1 MNDNFGWGYSGF
13 AHVFGFLVYGFVA
26 LLSVAVTVAVIFF
39 LVRFLIYGTKA
50 AQLYIAKNTPAK
62 PAGPAAPLTEPATRE
77 QVDPNPERIPPT
89 TTPTG
94 SSTTTVAAPATSTP
108 PAPAAAPAAS
118 SPASAPASASTP
130 ASAKPTTA
138 KPAAEKPT
146 TDKPV
151 VPPAVAAP
159 KAAPK
164 ATPPITPPATK
175 KPPVKKSP
183 EPPVA

>member
-62 PAGPAAPLTEPATRE
+62 PAGPAAPVTEPATRG

-94 SSTTTVAAPATSTP
+94 SSTAATAPATATP
-108 PAPAAAPAAS
+108 PAAAPTTA
-118 SPASAPASASTP
+118 PASATAPAPASASASVKTP
-130 ASAKPTTA
+130 TA
-138 KPAAEKPT
+138 KPAAEKPAVE
-146 TDKPV
+146 KPV
-151 VPPAVAAP
+151 VPPATAAP

-164 ATPPITPPATK
+164 ATPPDR
-175 KPPVKKSP
+175 KSTRLNSSHMHESRMP
-183 EPPVA
+183 SSA

>member
-1 MNDNFGWGYSGF
+1 VNDNFGWGYSGF

-62 PAGPAAPLTEPATRE
+62 PAGPAAPVTEPATRG

-94 SSTTTVAAPATSTP
+94 SSTTVAAPALA
-108 PAPAAAPAAS
+108 APAAASAS
-118 SPASAPASASTP
+118 ASAPASTS
-130 ASAKPTTA
+130 
-138 KPAAEKPT
+138 KPAVE
-146 TDKPV
+146 KPV
-151 VPPAVAAP
+151 VPPATAAP

>member
-26 LLSVAVTVAVIFF
+26 LLSVAVTVALIFF

-62 PAGPAAPLTEPATRE
+62 PAGPAAPVTEPATRG

-94 SSTTTVAAPATSTP
+94 SSTTVAAPATATP
-108 PAPAAAPAAS
+108 PAPAS
-118 SPASAPASASTP
+118 ASAPASVKAP
-130 ASAKPTTA
+130 TA
-138 KPAAEKPT
+138 KPAAEKPAVE
-146 TDKPV
+146 KPV
-151 VPPAVAAP
+151 VPPATAAP

>member
-1 MNDNFGWGYSGF
+1 VRDDFGWGYSGF
-13 AHVFGFLVYGFVA
+13 THVFGFIVYGFVA

-62 PAGPAAPLTEPATRE
+62 PAAPAAPVTEPATRG

-94 SSTTTVAAPATSTP
+94 S
-108 PAPAAAPAAS
+108 
-118 SPASAPASASTP
+118 
-130 ASAKPTTA
+130 PTTA
-138 KPAAEKPT
+138 VAA
-146 TDKPV
+146 PV
-151 VPPAVAAP
+151 VPPATAAP
-159 KAAPK
+159 KEAPT

-183 EPPVA
+183 QPPVA

>member
-1 MNDNFGWGYSGF
+1 MRDDFGWGYSGF
-13 AHVFGFLVYGFVA
+13 AHVFGFIVYGFVA
-26 LLSVAVTVAVIFF
+26 LLSVAVTVALIFF

-62 PAGPAAPLTEPATRE
+62 PAGPAAPVTEPATRG

-94 SSTTTVAAPATSTP
+94 TSTTTV
-108 PAPAAAPAAS
+108 APAAAPAA
-118 SPASAPASASTP
+118 PAPAS
-130 ASAKPTTA
+130 
-138 KPAAEKPT
+138 E
-146 TDKPV
+146 KPV
-151 VPPAVAAP
+151 VPPAAAAP

-175 KPPVKKSP
+175 KPPVKKTP
-183 EPPVA
+183 QPPVA

>member
-1 MNDNFGWGYSGF
+1 VNDNFGWGYSGF

-62 PAGPAAPLTEPATRE
+62 PAGPAAPVTEPATRG

-94 SSTTTVAAPATSTP
+94 SSTTVAAPAPT
-108 PAPAAAPAAS
+108 APAAASAS
-118 SPASAPASASTP
+118 ASAPASTS
-130 ASAKPTTA
+130 
-138 KPAAEKPT
+138 KPAVE
-146 TDKPV
+146 KPV
-151 VPPAVAAP
+151 VPPATAAP

>member
-1 MNDNFGWGYSGF
+1 VRDDFGWGYSGF
-13 AHVFGFLVYGFVA
+13 THVFGFIVYGFVA

-62 PAGPAAPLTEPATRE
+62 PAASASPVTEPATRG

-94 SSTTTVAAPATSTP
+94 S
-108 PAPAAAPAAS
+108 
-118 SPASAPASASTP
+118 
-130 ASAKPTTA
+130 PTTA
-138 KPAAEKPT
+138 VAA
-146 TDKPV
+146 PV
-151 VPPAVAAP
+151 VPPATAAP
-159 KAAPK
+159 KEAPN

-183 EPPVA
+183 QPPVA

>member
-50 AQLYIAKNTPAK
+50 AQLYIATNTPAK
-62 PAGPAAPLTEPATRE
+62 RAGPAAPLTEPATRG

-108 PAPAAAPAAS
+108 PASTPPAPAAAPAVSA
-118 SPASAPASASTP
+118 PAAASAPGRVEA
-130 ASAKPTTA
+130 
-138 KPAAEKPT
+138 
-146 TDKPV
+146 
-151 VPPAVAAP
+151 
-159 KAAPK
+159 
-164 ATPPITPPATK
+164 
-175 KPPVKKSP
+175 
-183 EPPVA
+183 

>member
-1 MNDNFGWGYSGF
+1 VNDNFGWGYSGF

-62 PAGPAAPLTEPATRE
+62 PAGPAAPVTEPATRG

-94 SSTTTVAAPATSTP
+94 SSTTVAAPATT
-108 PAPAAAPAAS
+108 APAAASAS
-118 SPASAPASASTP
+118 ASAPASTS
-130 ASAKPTTA
+130 
-138 KPAAEKPT
+138 KPAVE
-146 TDKPV
+146 KPV
-151 VPPAVAAP
+151 VPPATAAP

>member
-1 MNDNFGWGYSGF
+1 MRDDFGWGYSGF
-13 AHVFGFLVYGFVA
+13 AHVFGFIVYGFVA
-26 LLSVAVTVAVIFF
+26 LLSVAVTVALIFF

-62 PAGPAAPLTEPATRE
+62 PAGPAGPAAPVTEPATRG

-94 SSTTTVAAPATSTP
+94 TSTTTV
-108 PAPAAAPAAS
+108 APAAAPAA
-118 SPASAPASASTP
+118 PAPAS
-130 ASAKPTTA
+130 
-138 KPAAEKPT
+138 E
-146 TDKPV
+146 KPV
-151 VPPAVAAP
+151 VPPAAAAP

-175 KPPVKKSP
+175 KPPVKKTP
-183 EPPVA
+183 QPPVA

>member
-62 PAGPAAPLTEPATRE
+62 PAGPAAPVTEPATRG

-94 SSTTTVAAPATSTP
+94 SSTTVAAPATT
-108 PAPAAAPAAS
+108 APAAASAS
-118 SPASAPASASTP
+118 ASAPASTS
-130 ASAKPTTA
+130 
-138 KPAAEKPT
+138 KPAVE
-146 TDKPV
+146 KPV
-151 VPPAVAAP
+151 VPPATAAP

>member
-1 MNDNFGWGYSGF
+1 VRDDFGWGYSGF
-13 AHVFGFLVYGFVA
+13 THVFGFIVYGFVA

-62 PAGPAAPLTEPATRE
+62 PAAPAAPVTEPATRG

-94 SSTTTVAAPATSTP
+94 SPTTAVAAPAQ
-108 PAPAAAPAAS
+108 PAAA
-118 SPASAPASASTP
+118 T
-130 ASAKPTTA
+130 
-138 KPAAEKPT
+138 PAAEKPVP
-146 TDKPV
+146 PV
-151 VPPAVAAP
+151 VPPATAAP

>member
-1 MNDNFGWGYSGF
+1 MRDDFGWGYSGF
-13 AHVFGFLVYGFVA
+13 AHVFGFIVYGFVA
-26 LLSVAVTVAVIFF
+26 LLSVAVTVALIFF

-62 PAGPAAPLTEPATRE
+62 PAGPAGPAAPVTEPATRG

-94 SSTTTVAAPATSTP
+94 MSTTTV
-108 PAPAAAPAAS
+108 APAAAPAA
-118 SPASAPASASTP
+118 PAPAS
-130 ASAKPTTA
+130 
-138 KPAAEKPT
+138 E
-146 TDKPV
+146 KPV
-151 VPPAVAAP
+151 VPPAAAAP

-175 KPPVKKSP
+175 KPPVKKTP
-183 EPPVA
+183 QPPVA